1 MQKNLVWK
9 LDKVWLRFHVGAV
22 LMIELLFFFIILLIV
37 AVFSRLIGKLPVSF
51 QMIFIIAGMATGWF
65 VTGYVDITKPPYSTI
80 IFLIAEIALVLVLFS
95 DASRVGLKALNNN
108 LSTRLLTIS
117 LPITIILGVI
127 VAILMFPGIPW
138 WVAGVIGAALAPTDA
153 ALGQIVVQNK
163 KVPERIR
170 RTIEI
175 ESGLNDGGSVPFL
188 LVFIAIGLAA
198 EAFRPMGYFIEVALE
213 QIGFGILVGLGVGI
227 GGGWLVLKARDK
239 EWITPNFQRIA
250 FLALAILTFLIA
262 DEVGGSGFIAAFI
275 GGLALGYVVKDAGK
289 ILIDF
294 SETEGQLLNLT
305 VFFLLGIVVLP
316 LILNVTWQ
324 IILYAI
330 LSLTVLRMLPV
341 ALSLIGTKLSRGS
354 VLFIGWF
361 GPRGLASIVLA
372 LLALEELKVFQ
383 GDTTFIT
390 VVFITVLLS
399 VFAHGLTASPLSNIY
414 SRGIN
419 SKN

>member
-1 MQKNLVWK
+1 MYEILV
-9 LDKVWLRFHVGAV
+9 
-22 LMIELLFFFIILLIV
+22 FFIILLVV
-37 AVFSRLIGKLPVSF
+37 AIFSSLIGKLPISF
-51 QMIFIIAGMATGWF
+51 QMIFIVAGMFVGWLL
-65 VTGYVDITKPPYSTI
+65 TGYVDVTKPPYSTL

-95 DASRVGLKALNNN
+95 DASRVGLKALENK
-108 LSTRLLTIS
+108 LSTRLLIIG

-127 VAILMFPGIPW
+127 IATLLFPGIPW
-138 WVAGVIGAALAPTDA
+138 WVAGIIGAALAPTDA

-163 KVPERIR
+163 KVPEKIR
-170 RTIEI
+170 STIEI

-198 EAFRPMGYFIEVALE
+198 EAFKPSLYFIQVAFQ
-213 QIGFGILVGLGVGI
+213 QIGFGILVGLVVGLA
-227 GGGWLVLKARDK
+227 GGWLILKARDN
-239 EWITPNFQRIA
+239 EWITPEFQRIA
-250 FLALAILTFLIA
+250 FLAMAILTFLIA
-262 DEVGGSGFIAAFI
+262 DELGGSGFIAAFI
-275 GGLALGYVVKDAGK
+275 GGLALGYIVKDAGK

-294 SETEGQLLNLT
+294 SATEGQLLNLG

-316 LILNVTWQ
+316 LLFNITWQ
-324 IILYAI
+324 ILIYAI
-330 LSLTVLRMLPV
+330 LSLTVIRMLPV
-341 ALSLIGTKLSRGS
+341 AISLIGTKIGSDS

-372 LLALEELKVFQ
+372 LLALEELKVFP

-414 SRGIN
+414 AKRISRIN
-419 SKN
+419 SKR

>member
-1 MQKNLVWK
+1 
-9 LDKVWLRFHVGAV
+9 
-22 LMIELLFFFIILLIV
+22 MIEILFFFIMLLLV
-37 AVFSRLIGKLPVSF
+37 AIFSRLIGKLPISF
-51 QMIFIIAGMATGWF
+51 QMIFIVAGMFIGWL
-65 VTGYVDITKPPYSTI
+65 VTGYVDVTKPPFSTI

-95 DASRVGLKALNNN
+95 DASRVGLKALENK
-108 LSTRLLTIS
+108 LSTRLLTIG
-117 LPITIILGVI
+117 LPITIFLGVI
-127 VAILMFPGIPW
+127 VATFMFPGIPW
-138 WVAGVIGAALAPTDA
+138 WVAGIIGAALAPTDA
-153 ALGQIVVQNK
+153 ALGQIVVQNMK
-163 KVPERIR
+163 IPERIR
-170 RTIEI
+170 STIEI

-188 LVFIAIGLAA
+188 LLFIAIGLAA
-198 EAFRPMGYFIEVALE
+198 EAFKPIGYFIQVALE
-213 QIGFGILVGLGVGI
+213 QIGFGILVGLGVGL

-262 DEVGGSGFIAAFI
+262 DELGGSGFIAAFI

-316 LILNVTWQ
+316 LLLHVTWL
-324 IILYAI
+324 ILLYAV
-330 LSLTVLRMLPV
+330 LSLTVIRMLPV
-341 ALSLIGTKLSRGS
+341 AISLIGSKLDLDS

-372 LLALEELKVFQ
+372 LLALEELKVFP
-383 GDTTFIT
+383 GDSTFIT

-399 VFAHGLTASPLSNIY
+399 VFAHGFTASPLSNIY
-414 SRGIN
+414 AKRNKQQKS
-419 SKN
+419 

>member
-1 MQKNLVWK
+1 M
-9 LDKVWLRFHVGAV
+9 A
-22 LMIELLFFFIILLIV
+22 I
-37 AVFSRLIGKLPVSF
+37 FSSLIGKLPISF
-51 QMIFIIAGMATGWF
+51 QMIFIVAGMFVGWLL
-65 VTGYVDITKPPYSTI
+65 TGYVDVTKPPYSTL

-95 DASRVGLKALNNN
+95 DASRVGLKALENK
-108 LSTRLLTIS
+108 LSTRLLIIG

-127 VAILMFPGIPW
+127 IATLLFPGIPW
-138 WVAGVIGAALAPTDA
+138 WVAGIIGAALAPTDA

-163 KVPERIR
+163 KVPEKIR
-170 RTIEI
+170 STIEI

-198 EAFRPMGYFIEVALE
+198 EAFKPSLYFIQVAFQ
-213 QIGFGILVGLGVGI
+213 QIGFGILVGLVVGLA
-227 GGGWLVLKARDK
+227 GGWLILKARDN
-239 EWITPNFQRIA
+239 EWITPEFQRIA
-250 FLALAILTFLIA
+250 FLAMAILTFLIA
-262 DEVGGSGFIAAFI
+262 DELGGSGFIAAFI
-275 GGLALGYVVKDAGK
+275 GGLALGYIVKDAGK

-294 SETEGQLLNLT
+294 SATEGQLLNLG

-316 LILNVTWQ
+316 LLFNITWQ
-324 IILYAI
+324 ILIYAI
-330 LSLTVLRMLPV
+330 LSLTVIRMLPV
-341 ALSLIGTKLSRGS
+341 AISLIGTKLGSDS

-372 LLALEELKVFQ
+372 LLALEELKVFP

-414 SRGIN
+414 AKRISRIN
-419 SKN
+419 SKR